1 MAMREINRTMLGYN
15 DTNSDGR
22 GGGGL
27 SSSAGGTGKRKS
39 SVTITKP
46 VTKNNNS
53 TKVRNQLGLLTNGKK
68 PTKPPIKKSII
79 DKLFGGNDD
88 NGGGGVSSGGGGLS
102 SGGGGLSSGGGGLS
116 SGGGG
121 LSSGDDGLSSGDG
134 GLIDVASQA
143 IDLVINVVSDVYVNT
158 PDIREITY
166 PKEVRGADF
175 VGYDVDFDISW
186 NSVHATIIRM
196 YVGNSTDYVELGPK
210 GNLTLNVKELLDK
223 YPLQSQTKP
232 ASKSF
237 QRSGG
242 LPPVSMGKAPDTF
255 KDTFSGGIGSPVY
268 SGGGDSTDRFSK
280 MAPIFYGNNNGDKVK
295 IPLRLVPIN
304 LATKKPVKGPVEE
317 IDILFDKGDLEIPR
331 SVVINRIAEGFISQ
345 FDKCEFD
352 DSKLLTHLLHLGDGD
367 NKVITTWTGLV
378 ENPEAKNGNSS
389 LILKLYE
396 PLPTSILTNQKV
408 WISKLQAEPIIDII
422 TLVGS
427 DSDYCPP
434 LQGPNFK
441 LEVDNSIGYQMYD
454 DLVANGSTTSTSLI
468 QKYVTQTGIDTE
480 KLNIQYASGSVHMF
494 ENFVHF
500 GSSEERIKNFW
511 YKIQLLESYQT
522 KYNELT
528 TNTVELGFILAEGGG
543 YDGYTIITEAS
554 DNLQIDA
561 LSLTATSKLQA
572 TAQLTKINDLIGTFD
587 GFEKWLYTDTQYSDS
602 LSYPKSGNVIK
613 ASSDSESIAWYNS
626 STTNA
631 AKYDKN
637 NVNYLNNNLPEFIV
651 EDYQNEDFMLFMDM
665 VGQHYDIIWAYVN
678 GLTKLKSPQHK
689 ANLGFSNDLMY
700 SMLESLGWDGK
711 KAYDSQYL
719 WEYAFGQYK
728 DGTQKYTQSL
738 KSANEEVWRRILN
751 NLPYILKHKGTSRSL
766 KAVMACYG
774 IPNSLLTIMEFGG
787 PTDPTDGGT
796 QDFTFDDRTA
806 AINFTNNN
814 EFVSSQ
820 WKAVDGSYPNAVEMT
835 VNLQTPSNYNILKG
849 ANSSFSTPLWRVGI
863 TNTTGTFG
871 TIDLYVSE
879 SLTGNVQSSSTEPFN
894 IFNEEYTQIVIN
906 RTEVGSD
913 SQFQIIAK
921 EAVGDRIRTNISTNV
936 MTITGDN
943 GWDSGSAAIVT
954 LGYEMDGKVD
964 EFRLWKKPLEDSVIE
979 THTLM
984 PDSTVGNSYT
994 SSTED
999 LLVRFDFEYPK
1010 NRAVDV
1016 DVKNVAISTEYSVVN
1031 GSADG
1036 FPSITEYPYQY
1047 TPYDRTVTARVP
1059 SLGFNSSDKIRFE
1072 TQTLVG
1078 DLSHRVRA
1086 TKKAFDRAPIDSSR
1100 LGLFFS
1106 PIKELN
1112 MDIIKS
1118 FGNFNI
1124 DNYIGNPSDEYKDN
1138 YSELG
1143 VLRDYYFKR
1152 VNRDIYEYIRLV
1164 RSIDKSLFDVLEDL
1178 VPARAKVSKGLL
1190 IEPHYLER
1198 SKTQWKPASS
1208 ERSDYE
1214 TSINVD
1220 DNVSAEGDNNQFSA
1234 EIDTDSNVVITHQ
1247 YDNYDASIDGDD
1259 TISIT
1264 STTPFY
1270 NVDITIE
1277 DTIVLNGEYP
1287 SYVSY
1292 IDVPSGAKLSAMVDE
1307 STFQQI
1313 GMERDSL
1320 ANAGFGLFAPI
1331 TTGIV
1336 TKLDIF
1342 GNLTASRE
1350 DIYLIKQSYVET
1362 ILTQTEGY
1370 PATSNNEAV
1379 KYENVDVTK
1388 YKYKVSKLPY
1398 GSSVPSVGNDVVEVT
1413 PLSGYFPT
1421 HYRYKNNL
1429 SQGMQNSFFEGS
1441 KQTILTT
1448 PDGLSPVEVFT
1459 TNPNILRVADTGR
1472 GSGEPILQV
1481 D

>member
-88 NGGGGVSSGGGGLS
+88 NGGGGVS

-255 KDTFSGGIGSPVY
+255 QNTL
-268 SGGGDSTDRFSK
+268 GGGLGRPVGGGRNP
-280 MAPIFYGNNNGDKVK
+280 AQRNANNNYGDKVK

-626 STTNA
+626 TTTNA
-631 AKYDKN
+631 SKYDRN
-637 NVNYLNNNLPEFIV
+637 NVNYLNNNLPEFIT
-651 EDYQNEDFMLFMDM
+651 EDFQNDDFMLFMDM

-689 ANLGFSNDLMY
+689 ADLGFSNDLMY

-806 AINFTNNN
+806 AINFTNSGEVINTEWN
-814 EFVSSQ
+814 S
-820 WKAVDGSYPNAVEMT
+820 VDGDYPNAVEMT
-835 VNLQTPSNYNILKG
+835 VNLQIPGNYNILAG
-849 ANSSFSTPLWRVGI
+849 GPPQPSTPLWRVGI
-863 TNTTGTFG
+863 TNTSGTFG

-879 SLTGNVQSSSTEPFN
+879 SSTGTVHSSSTQPFN

-906 RTEVGSD
+906 RDVVGSD

-921 EAVGDRIRTNISTNV
+921 EALAGRIRTNISTNV
-936 MTITGDN
+936 MSITGNN
-943 GWDSGSAAIVT
+943 GWNDGSSEIS
-954 LGYEMDGKVD
+954 LGYEMEGKVD
-964 EFRLWKKPLEDSVIE
+964 EFRIWKTSLEDSVIE
-979 THTLM
+979 THALM

-999 LLVRFDFEYPK
+999 LLVRYDFELPK
-1010 NRAVDV
+1010 NRGVDTG
-1016 DVKNVAISTEYSVVN
+1016 VKNVAITTEYGILT
-1031 GSADG
+1031 GSADA
-1036 FPSITEYPYQY
+1036 FPSITEYPYNH
-1047 TPYDRTVTARVP
+1047 TSYDRTITAKVP

-1164 RSIDKSLFDVLEDL
+1164 RSIDKSLFEVLEGL

-1214 TSINVD
+1214 TSIGVD
-1220 DNVSAEGDNNQFSA
+1220 DNVSLVGDNNQFSA

-1247 YDNYDASIDGDD
+1247 YDNYDANINGDD
-1259 TISIT
+1259 TINLISDVP
-1264 STTPFY
+1264 SY
-1270 NVDITIE
+1270 DADITTE

-1313 GMERDSL
+1313 GMDRDSL
-1320 ANAGFGLFAPI
+1320 ANAGFGLFAPVI
-1331 TTGIV
+1331 SGSIV

-1342 GNLTASRE
+1342 GNLTALRE

>member
-1 MAMREINRTMLGYN
+1 MAVQAINITTIGSN
-15 DTNSDGR
+15 E
-22 GGGGL
+22 GG
-27 SSSAGGTGKRKS
+27 S
-39 SVTITKP
+39 
-46 VTKNNNS
+46 
-53 TKVRNQLGLLTNGKK
+53 
-68 PTKPPIKKSII
+68 
-79 DKLFGGNDD
+79 
-88 NGGGGVSSGGGGLS
+88 NGGGGNSGAGGSNSTFGNGAGNGTTITLPVNAINYPSTPVNTMGLTTLLPIDNS
-102 SGGGGLSSGGGGLS
+102 DISTS
-116 SGGGG
+116 
-121 LSSGDDGLSSGDG
+121 DGNPTALDYLLDTTNTQES
-134 GLIDVASQA
+134 IDISSQA

-186 NSVHATIIRM
+186 NSVFATVIRM
-196 YVGNSTDYVELGPK
+196 YIGNSTDYVELGPK

-255 KDTFSGGIGSPVY
+255 KDTFSGGIGRPVG
-268 SGGGDSTDRFSK
+268 GGGDSTDRFSK

-468 QKYVTQTGIDTE
+468 QKYVTQTGIDTD

-554 DNLQIDA
+554 DNLQLDA
-561 LSLTATSKLQA
+561 LSVTVITKLESD
-572 TAQLTKINDLIGTFD
+572 AQLTKINDLIGTFD
-587 GFEKWLYTDTQYSDS
+587 GFETWLYTDTQYSDS

-806 AINFTNNN
+806 AINFTNSGEVINTEWN
-814 EFVSSQ
+814 S
-820 WKAVDGSYPNAVEMT
+820 VDGDYPNAVEMT
-835 VNLQTPSNYNILKG
+835 VNLQIPGNYNILAG
-849 ANSSFSTPLWRVGI
+849 GPPQPSTPLWRVGI
-863 TNTTGTFG
+863 TNTSGTFG

-879 SLTGNVQSSSTEPFN
+879 SSTGTVHSSSTQPFN

-906 RTEVGSD
+906 RDVVGSD

-921 EAVGDRIRTNISTNV
+921 EALAGRIRTNISTNV
-936 MTITGDN
+936 MSITGNN
-943 GWDSGSAAIVT
+943 GWNDGSSEIS
-954 LGYEMDGKVD
+954 LGYEMEGKVD
-964 EFRLWKKPLEDSVIE
+964 EFRIWKTSLEDSVIE
-979 THTLM
+979 THALM

-999 LLVRFDFEYPK
+999 LLVRYDFELPK
-1010 NRAVDV
+1010 NRGVDTG
-1016 DVKNVAISTEYSVVN
+1016 VKNVAITTEYGILT
-1031 GSADG
+1031 GSADA
-1036 FPSITEYPYQY
+1036 FPSITEYPYNH
-1047 TPYDRTVTARVP
+1047 TSYDRTITAKVP

-1164 RSIDKSLFDVLEDL
+1164 RSIDKSLFDVLEGL

-1198 SKTQWKPASS
+1198 SKTQWKKPTS
-1208 ERSDYE
+1208 ELESGNTIGEYQ
-1214 TSINVD
+1214 SNVIIVAID
-1220 DNVSAEGDNNQFSA
+1220 GKKKDIFLEGDNNQFSA
-1234 EIDTDSNVVITHQ
+1234 ELDTNSNVELSYQ
-1247 YDNYDASIDGDD
+1247 YDNYDANINGDD
-1259 TISIT
+1259 TINLISDVP
-1264 STTPFY
+1264 SY
-1270 NVDITIE
+1270 DVDITTE

-1320 ANAGFGLFAPI
+1320 SNAGYGLFAPI

-1388 YKYKVSKLPY
+1388 YKYKVSKLPFG
-1398 GSSVPSVGNDVVEVT
+1398 GSAPSVGNDVVEVT

-1429 SQGMQNSFFEGS
+1429 SQGMKNSFFEGS
-1441 KQTILTT
+1441 KQTTLTT

>member
-1 MAMREINRTMLGYN
+1 MAVQKINQN
-15 DTNSDGR
+15 VR

-27 SSSAGGTGKRKS
+27 SSMVNPRS

-46 VTKNNNS
+46 VTKNNNT
-53 TKVRNQLGLLTNGKK
+53 TKVRNQLGLLTNGRN
-68 PTKPPIKKSII
+68 PTKTPTKKSII

-88 NGGGGVSSGGGGLS
+88 NGGGGVSSGGGGISSGGTDDNGGGGVS
-102 SGGGGLSSGGGGLS
+102 SGGGGVSSGGGGV
-116 SGGGG
+116 
-121 LSSGDDGLSSGDG
+121 SSGDG
-134 GLIDVASQA
+134 DILDVSSQA

-158 PDIREITY
+158 PDIREISY

-175 VGYDVDFDISW
+175 IGYDVDFDISW
-186 NSVHATIIRM
+186 NSVYATIIRM
-196 YVGNSTDYVELGPK
+196 YIGESTDYVELGPK

-223 YPLQSQTKP
+223 YPLQSQTKSTQKKGIFKP
-232 ASKSF
+232 EIEAYSKN
-237 QRSGG
+237 
-242 LPPVSMGKAPDTF
+242 
-255 KDTFSGGIGSPVY
+255 Y
-268 SGGGDSTDRFSK
+268 
-280 MAPIFYGNNNGDKVK
+280 GDKVN

-304 LATKKPVKGPVEE
+304 LETKKPVEGPVEKIE
-317 IDILFDKGDLEIPR
+317 ILFDKGDLEIPR

-352 DSKLLTHLLHLGDGD
+352 DSQFLTHLLHLGDGD

-378 ENPEAKNGNSS
+378 ENPNDKNGDSS

-396 PLPTSILTNQKV
+396 PLPTSVLTNQKV
-408 WISKLQAEPIIDII
+408 WISKLQAEPIIDTI

-427 DSDYCPP
+427 DSEYCPP
-434 LQGPNFK
+434 LQGPNFN
-441 LEVDNSIGYQMYD
+441 LESDTSIGYQMYD
-454 DLVANGSTTSTSLI
+454 DLVANGSTTSTALI
-468 QKYVTQTGIDTE
+468 QKYVTKTGIDTE
-480 KLNIQYASGSVHMF
+480 KLNIQYASGTLHMF

-500 GSSEERIKNFW
+500 GSAEERIKNFW

-522 KYNELT
+522 KYSELT
-528 TNTVELGFILAEGGG
+528 SNTVQLGFILAEGGA
-543 YDGYTIITEAS
+543 YDGYTIITEGS
-554 DNLQIDA
+554 SNIELDA
-561 LSLTATSKLQA
+561 LSITTTSKIESNL
-572 TAQLTKINDLIGTFD
+572 QLTKINELIGTFD

-613 ASSDSESIAWYNS
+613 ASSESESIAWYNS
-626 STTNA
+626 STTKA

-665 VGQHYDIIWAYVN
+665 VGQHYDIIWAYIN

-700 SMLESLGWDGK
+700 GMLESLGWDGK

-806 AINFTNNN
+806 AINFTNSGEVINTEWN
-814 EFVSSQ
+814 S
-820 WKAVDGSYPNAVEMT
+820 VDGDYPNAVEMT
-835 VNLQTPSNYNILKG
+835 VNLQIPGNYNILAG
-849 ANSSFSTPLWRVGI
+849 GPPQPSTPLWRVGI
-863 TNTTGTFG
+863 TNTSGTFG

-879 SLTGNVQSSSTEPFN
+879 SSTGTVHSSSTQPFN

-906 RTEVGSD
+906 RDVVGSD

-921 EAVGDRIRTNISTNV
+921 EALAGRIRTNISTNV
-936 MTITGDN
+936 MSITGNN
-943 GWDSGSAAIVT
+943 GWNDGSSEIS
-954 LGYEMDGKVD
+954 LGYEMEGKVD
-964 EFRLWKKPLEDSVIE
+964 EFRIWKTSLEDSVIE
-979 THTLM
+979 THALM

-999 LLVRFDFEYPK
+999 LLVRYDFELPK
-1010 NRAVDV
+1010 NRGVDTG
-1016 DVKNVAISTEYSVVN
+1016 VKNVAITTEYGILT
-1031 GSADG
+1031 GSADA
-1036 FPSITEYPYQY
+1036 FPSITEYPYNH
-1047 TPYDRTVTARVP
+1047 TSYDRTITAKVP

-1164 RSIDKSLFDVLEDL
+1164 RSIDKSLFEVLEGL

-1214 TSINVD
+1214 TSIGVD
-1220 DNVSAEGDNNQFSA
+1220 DNVSLVGDNNQFSA

-1247 YDNYDASIDGDD
+1247 YDNYDANINGDD
-1259 TISIT
+1259 TINLISDVP
-1264 STTPFY
+1264 SY
-1270 NVDITIE
+1270 DADITTE

-1313 GMERDSL
+1313 GMDSDSL

-1331 TTGIV
+1331 ISGSIV

-1342 GNLTASRE
+1342 GNLTALRE

-1429 SQGMQNSFFEGS
+1429 SQGMKNSFFEGS
-1441 KQTILTT
+1441 TQTTLTT